1 MFTTVL
7 PNAAQTALAVLGKS
21 GLVDN
26 AYLAGGTAL
35 ALHLGHRESID
46 FDFFTQKSF
55 DPIRLNKQL
64 SDIGAFTQTFA
75 KGISVIG
82 EFNGVKMSYF
92 QYDYPL
98 LEQTLDY
105 QGVSL
110 AHIHDIAAMKLV
122 AICDRSTKKDYIDLF
137 SLVHHGISLEY
148 MFELY
153 EKKYHAFEANM
164 FTIIKSLTYFVDAD
178 AEDMPRML
186 VKTTWD
192 EVKLFLIAES
202 MRLGKKY
209 MMESGMEQAP

>member
-1 MFTTVL
+1 MFGTVL
-7 PNAAQTALAVLGKS
+7 PKTAQDTLAILGRS
-21 GLVDN
+21 PLFTH

-35 ALHLGHRESID
+35 ALQLGHRESID

-55 DPIRLNKQL
+55 DPIKLSKQV
-64 SDIGAFTQTFA
+64 SNIGTFTQTFA
-75 KGISVIG
+75 KGISLIG

-98 LEQTLDY
+98 LEPTIDY

-137 SLVHHGISLEY
+137 TLVHYGISLEQ

-153 EKKYHAFEANM
+153 EKKYHVFAGNK
-164 FTIIKSLTYFVDAD
+164 FTIIKSLTYFIDAD
-178 AEDMPRML
+178 TDDMPRMFASIS
-186 VKTTWD
+186 WD
-192 EVKLFLIAES
+192 EVQSFLISES
-202 MRLGKKY
+202 VRLGNKY
-209 MMESGMEQAP
+209 LYD